1 MNANKE
7 KFMQNGRKKA
17 IIIGA
22 GPAGLTAA
30 YELLEKTDIL
40 PVIYEETD
48 IIGGISR
55 TVDYKG
61 NKIDIGGHRFFSK
74 YDRIMN
80 WWEKILPFQTNSE
93 KTDADNIML
102 IRNRVSRI
110 FFLGKFFDYPISLN
124 FKTMLNLGLFRVLKM
139 GLSYLKIKIF
149 PIKKEENL
157 EDFFINR
164 FGKELFTTFF
174 KDYTEK
180 VWGIPCKGINADWGA
195 QRVKG
200 LSVSKAVLH
209 FLQKP
214 FKQPSSVSQKDIE
227 TSLISQ
233 FLYPKYGP
241 GQLWEEVAEIIKA
254 KGGEIHINHKAIGV
268 KTLNKNVSEIIIQ
281 NITTNET
288 ISEKADHYIST
299 MPVKDLINSLEAEIP
314 NEVKK
319 VANGLLYRDFI
330 TVGLLVNNLKM
341 KSKTNRLTP
350 DNWMYIQENSVKLGR
365 LQIFNNWSPYM
376 VNDADKVWLGLE
388 YFCNE
393 GDNLWNMEEADFINF
408 AIAELSEIGIINKKD
423 VLDATRI
430 RFKKAYPAYF
440 GTYNQFDTV
449 KEFINKFENLY
460 LIGRNGMH
468 RYNNMDHSMLTAI
481 TAVENI
487 INDVK
492 TKDNLW
498 NINTEKQ
505 YHENKLTA
513 VDNLTGDADKE
524 SYNPSEYWEKTENA
538 YAYYPTVKHR
548 KRFVINSLK
557 NFKFNDNTFVFDYG
571 CGEGGVLRAITDKF
585 NLNSQQIGG
594 FDVAE
599 NVITKLKEK
608 FDSPFF
614 YHEKLPVLDKKPNI
628 IICSEVIEHTE
639 KYIDIIKW
647 IHNNLDEN
655 GMLLLTTQS
664 GKIHAS
670 DKYTGHTQH
679 FKIKEL
685 ELLLKREGFNIKKS
699 LLWGFP
705 LFTLQKYLTNINFE
719 NIQKNYLEG
728 ELSLRKKIV
737 FDITY
742 FLYFIHDLIKKGPQI
757 YIIATKNRCCHYK
770 EQNNAYAAIS

>member
-1 MNANKE
+1 
-7 KFMQNGRKKA
+7 MQNQLKKV

-30 YELLEKTDIL
+30 YELLEKTDII

-74 YDRIMN
+74 FDRIMN
-80 WWEKILPFQTNSE
+80 WWTNILPLQDEVAEN
-93 KTDADNIML
+93 DDIML

-110 FFLGKFFDYPISLN
+110 FFLKKFFDYPISLN
-124 FKTMLNLGLFRVLKM
+124 LKTILNLGIFRIFKI

-164 FGKELFTTFF
+164 FGKELYYTFF

-180 VWGIPCKGINADWGA
+180 VWGIPCSEINADWGA
-195 QRVKG
+195 QRIKG
-200 LSVSKAVLH
+200 LSVTKAVWH
-209 FLQKP
+209 FLRNL
-214 FKQPSSVSQKDIE
+214 FKKSVFLSQKNVE

-241 GQLWEEVAEIIKA
+241 GQLWEEVARLIKQ
-254 KGGEIHINHKAIGV
+254 KGGEIHLNHKAIELKV
-268 KTLNKNVSEIIIQ
+268 ENSNILEIVIE
-281 NITTNET
+281 NMCSGEK
-288 ISEKADHYIST
+288 ISAKADHYIST
-299 MPVKDLINSLEAEIP
+299 MPVKNLINSLDTEIP
-314 NEVKK
+314 EDVQK
-319 VANGLLYRDFI
+319 VVDGLLYRDFI
-330 TVGLLVNNLKM
+330 TVGLLLDKLKI
-341 KSKTNRLTP
+341 KNEDGKLIP
-350 DNWMYIQENSVKLGR
+350 DNWMYIQEKNVKLGR
-365 LQIFNNWSPYM
+365 LQVFNNWSPYM
-376 VNDADKVWLGLE
+376 TTDSSKIWLGLE

-393 GDNLWNMEEADFINF
+393 GDELWNKEEADFIDF
-408 AIAELSEIGIINKKD
+408 AVNELFEIGIINKED
-423 VLDATRI
+423 VIDAVRI

-440 GTYNQFDTV
+440 GTYNHFDKV
-449 KEFINKFENLY
+449 KEFLNRFENLY

-487 INDVK
+487 INNVK
-492 TKDNLW
+492 TKNNIW
-498 NINTEKQ
+498 NINTEKN

-513 VDNLTGDADKE
+513 VENLTGDIDKS
-524 SYNPSEYWEKTENA
+524 SYNPHEYWEKTEKA

-548 KRFVINSLK
+548 KRFIINSLK
-557 NFKFNDNTFVFDYG
+557 SFKFDENTFVFDYG
-571 CGEGGVLRAITDKF
+571 CGEGGVLKEIKEKF
-585 NLNSQQIGG
+585 NLKPCQLGG

-599 NVITKLKEK
+599 NVINKLKEK
-608 FDSPFF
+608 FDSLFF
-614 YHEKLPVLDKKPNI
+614 YHEKLPVLDKKCDL
-628 IICSEVIEHTE
+628 IICSEVIEHTK
-639 KYIDIIKW
+639 KYSDIIKW
-647 IHNNLDEN
+647 IHNNLDKN
-655 GMLLLTTQS
+655 GTLILTTQS

-670 DKYTGHTQH
+670 DRYTGHTQH
-679 FKIKEL
+679 FKLQEL
-685 ELLLKREGFNIKKS
+685 ELLLKNEGFKIHKA

-705 LFTLQKYLTNINFE
+705 LFTLQKHLTNINFK

-728 ELSLRKKIV
+728 ELSFKKKII

-742 FLYFIHDLIKKGPQI
+742 LFYFIHDLIKQGPQI
-757 YIIATKNRCCHYK
+757 YIVASKN
-770 EQNNAYAAIS
+770 

>member
-1 MNANKE
+1 
-7 KFMQNGRKKA
+7 MQNERKKV

-30 YELLEKTDIL
+30 YELLEKTDMI
-40 PVIYEETD
+40 PVIYEETN

-74 YDRIMN
+74 FDRIMN
-80 WWEKILPFQTNSE
+80 WWANILPFQASSQDDSE
-93 KTDADNIML
+93 KTDNIML

-124 FKTMLNLGLFRVLKM
+124 FKTMLNLGIFRIFKM
-139 GLSYLKIKIF
+139 GASYLKIKVF
-149 PIKKEENL
+149 PIKNEKNL

-164 FGKELFTTFF
+164 FGKELYSTFF

-180 VWGIPCKGINADWGA
+180 VWGIPCNQINADWGA

-200 LSVSKAVLH
+200 LSISKAVLH
-209 FLQKP
+209 FLLKPLKKATSVNQKN
-214 FKQPSSVSQKDIE
+214 VE

-241 GQLWEEVAEIIKA
+241 GQLWEQVAEIIKQ
-254 KGGEIHINHKAIGV
+254 KGGEIHLNHKAIGL
-268 KTLNKNVSEIIIQ
+268 KIENNR
-281 NITTNET
+281 
-288 ISEKADHYIST
+288 ISEVVFENTSSCEKISAKADHYIST
-299 MPVKDLINSLEAEIP
+299 MPVKDLINSLEYDIP
-314 NEVKK
+314 QEVQE

-330 TVGLLVNNLKM
+330 TVGLLLDKLKLQNGSNLI
-341 KSKTNRLTP
+341 P
-350 DNWMYIQENSVKLGR
+350 DNWMYIQEKNVKLGR

-376 VNDADKVWLGLE
+376 VTDLSKVWLGLE

-393 GDNLWNMEEADFINF
+393 GDALWNMEEAEFIDFTID
-408 AIAELSEIGIINKKD
+408 ELSKIGVVDKKD
-423 VLDATRI
+423 VIDATRI

-440 GTYNQFDTV
+440 GTYNRFDTV
-449 KEFINKFENLY
+449 KEFLNRFENLY

-487 INDVK
+487 INNVK
-492 TKDNLW
+492 TKDNIW

-513 VDNLTGDADKE
+513 VENLTGDVEKL
-524 SYNPSEYWEKTENA
+524 SYNPAEYWEKTENA

-548 KRFVINSLK
+548 KRFILNSLK
-557 NFKFNDNTFVFDYG
+557 NFKFKENTFVFDYG
-571 CGEGGVLRAITDKF
+571 CGEGGVLSGIREKF
-585 NLNSQQIGG
+585 NLTSQQIGG

-608 FDSPFF
+608 FDSPNF
-614 YHEKLPVLDKKPNI
+614 YHEKLPVLNKKCGV

-639 KYIDIIKW
+639 KYSDIIKW
-647 IHNNLDEN
+647 IHDNLDDN
-655 GMLLLTTQS
+655 GILILTTQS

-670 DKYTGHTQH
+670 DIYTGHTQH
-679 FKIKEL
+679 FNIKEL
-685 ELLLKREGFNIKKS
+685 ELLLKDEGFRIQKS
-699 LLWGFP
+699 FLWGFP
-705 LFTLQKYLTNINFE
+705 LFTLQKYLTNINFKAV
-719 NIQKNYLEG
+719 QKNYLEG

-737 FDITY
+737 FDVTY
-742 FLYFIHDLIKKGPQI
+742 FFYFIHDLIKAGPQI
-757 YIIATKNRCCHYK
+757 YIIASKDSRCHC
-770 EQNNAYAAIS
+770 EEVQSTDAAI